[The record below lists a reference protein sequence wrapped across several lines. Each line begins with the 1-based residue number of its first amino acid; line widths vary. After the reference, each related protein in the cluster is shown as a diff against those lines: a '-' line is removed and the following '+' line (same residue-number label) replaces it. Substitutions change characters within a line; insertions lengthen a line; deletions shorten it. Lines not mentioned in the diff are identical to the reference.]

1 MKPYFLNCFQHL
13 WQTTGTKE
21 LCSNYPKIILVTQT
35 SFVPN
40 RAERGEK
47 KLCASNQK
55 ETLLF
60 SQIAKM
66 SNKRF
71 VIEKLH
77 ALNCVCMFFFVFK
90 SNINCKKK
98 SVKNVFLAK
107 AI

>member
-1 MKPYFLNCFQHL
+1 MNKSF
-13 WQTTGTKE
+13 TTDETILVK
-21 LCSNYPKIILVTQT
+21 LFSTSLANYVLVLKSSNYPKT

-40 RAERGEK
+40 RAERGEEK

-77 ALNCVCMFFFVFK
+77 ALNCVY
-90 SNINCKKK
+90 
-98 SVKNVFLAK
+98 VFLCFQIQYK
-107 AI
+107 LQKE